1 MTDTPNETEKA
12 AARQKAAARPRTWR
26 AAHIDEVKA
35 RDKAYRAA
43 HADEVKAHDR
53 AYRAANADK
62 ISAQKAAYY
71 LANRERILATK
82 AARRGREEVAPM
94 TPRRHRRDKV
104 FGPGPRVPL
113 DREAKVRVMAYA
125 KAWNARHR
133 LPGQHRGPLTRATG
147 EVLEALL
154 WGFHNA
160 DSGACFP
167 SYEAIAAK
175 AECCRDTV
183 CEAIKALAFAGVLT
197 WVNRIVRER
206 VRERDLFGQWVDPV
220 AGAADL
226 QRLCVPGPESGHRE
240 PSGF

>member
-1 MTDTPNETEKA
+1 
-12 AARQKAAARPRTWR
+12 
-26 AAHIDEVKA
+26 
-35 RDKAYRAA
+35 
-43 HADEVKAHDR
+43 
-53 AYRAANADK
+53 
-62 ISAQKAAYY
+62 
-71 LANRERILATK
+71 
-82 AARRGREEVAPM
+82 M

-104 FGPGPRVPL
+104 FGPGPRIPL
-113 DREAKVRVMAYA
+113 DREAKVRVMACA

-160 DSGACFP
+160 ASGACFP

-206 VRERDLFGQWVDPV
+206 VRERDLFGQWGTRWRVLRTSNAYVFRDPNPAI
-220 AGAADL
+220 AG
-226 QRLCVPGPESGHRE
+226 RLASKSENPAGTVNQGFSMSEASPVGGQMTLLGPLARSLASLRAVMEARGTVPVT
-240 PSGF
+240 